1 MNRALKWKLIVGF
14 VLVFVAGGMTG
25 AFLGASHARHL
36 FFAQPHRGMI
46 SQRMRDHYRAKLNL
60 TPEQVA
66 KISPIIDKAAAQLEE
81 IRGTT
86 GRRVHETLHGSAPR
100 NGGATSARNNALSCK
115 RWKPGISGDA
125 ASGSG
130 AARIHAGPEP
140 EELLRNNRDVLAPRP
155 AIFSRDLAQL

>member
-1 MNRALKWKLIVGF
+1 MNRALKWKLIIGF

-86 GRRVHETLHGSAPR
+86 GRRVHETIAEAHREMAADLTEEQRAKLQEIEARHRRWHHQAREPR
-100 NGGATSARNNALSCK
+100 EST
-115 RWKPGISGDA
+115 P
-125 ASGSG
+125 
-130 AARIHAGPEP
+130 PEP
-140 EELLRNNRDVLAPRP
+140 ETSP
-155 AIFSRDLAQL
+155 Q

>member
-36 FFAQPHRGMI
+36 FFAQPHRGMM
-46 SQRMRDHYRAKLNL
+46 SQRLREHYRAQLNL

-86 GRRVHETLHGSAPR
+86 GRRVHETIAEAHREMAADLTEEQRAKLQEIEARHRRWHHQAREPR
-100 NGGATSARNNALSCK
+100 EST
-115 RWKPGISGDA
+115 P
-125 ASGSG
+125 
-130 AARIHAGPEP
+130 PEP
-140 EELLRNNRDVLAPRP
+140 ETSP
-155 AIFSRDLAQL
+155 Q

>member
-1 MNRALKWKLIVGF
+1 MNRALKWKLLVGF

-25 AFLGASHARHL
+25 AFLGASHVRHL

-86 GRRVHETLHGSAPR
+86 GRRVYETIAEAHREMAADLTEEQRAKLQEIEARHRRWHHQAREPR
-100 NGGATSARNNALSCK
+100 EST
-115 RWKPGISGDA
+115 P
-125 ASGSG
+125 
-130 AARIHAGPEP
+130 PEP
-140 EELLRNNRDVLAPRP
+140 ETSP
-155 AIFSRDLAQL
+155 Q

>member
-1 MNRALKWKLIVGF
+1 MNRALKWKLIIGF

-46 SQRMRDHYRAKLNL
+46 SQRMRDRYRAKLNL

-86 GRRVHETLHGSAPR
+86 GRRVHETIAEAHREMAADLTEEQRAKLQAIEARHRRWHHQAREPR
-100 NGGATSARNNALSCK
+100 EST
-115 RWKPGISGDA
+115 P
-125 ASGSG
+125 
-130 AARIHAGPEP
+130 PEP
-140 EELLRNNRDVLAPRP
+140 ETSP
-155 AIFSRDLAQL
+155 Q